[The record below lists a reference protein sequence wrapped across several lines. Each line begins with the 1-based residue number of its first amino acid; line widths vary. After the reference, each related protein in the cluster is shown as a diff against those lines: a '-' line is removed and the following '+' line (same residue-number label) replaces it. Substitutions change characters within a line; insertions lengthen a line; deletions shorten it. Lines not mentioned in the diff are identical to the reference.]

1 MLHQSSLLWDGYHFK
16 TAVFLLWNE
25 STLWL
30 HCTLRQLHLPKK
42 TKKKTTRQ
50 QTVKSKSVQQERGR
64 RIVERKNPHP
74 ADIDN
79 TGTYCG
85 YQ

>member
-1 MLHQSSLLWDGYHFK
+1 MLHQGSLLWDGYHFK

-30 HCTLRQLHLPKK
+30 HCTLRQLHLPE
-42 TKKKTTRQ
+42 TKQLNSK
-50 QTVKSKSVQQERGR
+50 TVKPKSVRQELGR
-64 RIVERKNPHP
+64 RIVKRENSHP

-79 TGTYCG
+79 TVTY
-85 YQ
+85 